1 MGGRPRLVR
10 AALAEPVEAGLVM
23 DDGRWN
29 ENHCN
34 TGGVEE
40 NDFSAMCHGIALS
53 LRFIKVW
60 PDACAQGLSTAD

>member
-1 MGGRPRLVR
+1 LVR
-10 AALAEPVEAGLVM
+10 AEAGLVM
-23 DDGRWN
+23 DNGRWN